1 MERPGYRHPS
11 RYLHIDRR
19 FPLTITSLRVVLPKY
34 SGRYGEVIHLCAT
47 HSKQPLYGG
56 SIHRAVTPKESQQ
69 TIGEKTL

>member
-1 MERPGYRHPS
+1 MSNVEG
-11 RYLHIDRR
+11 LLA
-19 FPLTITSLRVVLPKY
+19 LT
-34 SGRYGEVIHLCAT
+34 GRYGEVIHLCAT